1 MKDKEKKRRLSLW
14 LSVAMVFTMIMGPGP
29 GLRLV
34 NPGINDPIESYL
46 FMGVPVIYAWGIF
59 WFIVQLSIVTTAYY
73 TVWASDEAPAS
84 TN

>member
-1 MKDKEKKRRLSLW
+1 MDKAKKRHLSIW
-14 LSVAMVFTMIMGPGP
+14 LTVAMIFTMIMGPGP

-34 NPGINDPIESYL
+34 NPGINDPIASYL

-59 WFIVQLSIVTTAYY
+59 WFIVQLSIVITAYY
-73 TVWASDEAPAS
+73 TVWASDEVAAS